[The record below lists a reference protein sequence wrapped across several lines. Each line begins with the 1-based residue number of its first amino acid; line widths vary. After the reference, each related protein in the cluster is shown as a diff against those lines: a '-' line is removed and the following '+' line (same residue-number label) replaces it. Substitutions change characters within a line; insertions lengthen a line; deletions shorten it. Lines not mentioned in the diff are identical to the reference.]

1 MTHPLRQGSLD
12 TSMPIWWNDIRA
24 SIIQLASQ
32 RDANSNQQNTARSLL
47 LHKEPSSSAA
57 PSRGGSL

>member
-1 MTHPLRQGSLD
+1 
-12 TSMPIWWNDIRA
+12 MPIWWNDIRA